1 MHLKIHQVR
10 LQQYVNCELLDV
22 QDRFRTLRGTV
33 DQFANIHWVIE
44 KTKRVT
50 GKHLLLLY

>member
-1 MHLKIHQVR
+1 MHLKILQAK
-10 LQQYVNCELLDV
+10 LQQYVNCEILDV
-22 QDRFRTLRGTV
+22 QARLRTLRGTI

-44 KTKRVT
+44 KAKRVT